1 MSEEQKRVP
10 LAKFREAHPEDK
22 HCASYYESV
31 EDFQEAIAP
40 DRPAK
45 SPNSGSEGSGMG
57 ESWYGSKN
65 YAHAVALLRD
75 GWPEGREKMGKA
87 LEQSSAGI
95 RQQIGNR
102 LSFDLAGAYP
112 IVPLYC
118 AGVAEHMVH
127 IGEDTRAQ
135 QPIIRFRI
143 SIAAS
148 AGVSADSIM
157 ARGAAI
163 LSWVDWLESNDQRC
177 EIIVEEYSASGRNMY
192 SCEVMF
198 KRANA
203 PLDID
208 RAAYCLINPGML
220 RRQFFRHIEVKAV
233 SSEVADRVRQSGYGV
248 PDDGPL
254 PEDGAPEV
262 YFGRMHN
269 NEPQW
274 KDPAKAAE
282 FVRKQISNAGIRAVD
297 KE

>member
-1 MSEEQKRVP
+1 MSEEQKRRTM
-10 LAKFREAHPEDK
+10 AQFRKEYPEDR
-22 HCASYYESV
+22 HCASTFESI
-31 EDFQEAIAP
+31 EDFQDAIDPRHKANG
-40 DRPAK
+40 
-45 SPNSGSEGSGMG
+45 SSSGSNGNGKK
-57 ESWYGSKN
+57 WYGSDS
-65 YAHAVALLRD
+65 YAEAQAMLRD

-112 IVPLYC
+112 IVPLFC

-148 AGVSADSIM
+148 AGVSANSIM

-177 EIIVEEYSASGRNMY
+177 EIIVEEYVYAGSRMY

-203 PLDID
+203 PLDVD

-220 RRQFFRHIEVKAV
+220 RRQFFRHLEVMAAK
-233 SSEVADRVRQSGYGV
+233 SEVAEVVRSASYGI
-248 PDDGPL
+248 PDDGPA

-262 YFGRMHN
+262 YFGRMHLD
-269 NEPQW
+269 EPQW
-274 KDPAKAAE
+274 RDPAKAAE
-282 FVRKQISNAGIRAVD
+282 FIRQQISNAGIRAVD
-297 KE
+297 QE